1 MGMAT
6 GAQHGVKHLLVR
18 SLGGEMAEPGN
29 QNKRSPETGAEGRV
43 YTVAGDR
50 EARCRQSTMMKVQKD
65 SQGKMK
71 G

>member
-6 GAQHGVKHLLVR
+6 RAQHGVKHLLVR